1 MTTAARHG
9 ADPTTADAAAKRR
22 VVAVVYFL
30 LFLGPG
36 IALPYLPRYLEHV
49 GLSGWE
55 IGIAIGLQ
63 PILRWGSALAFAQI
77 ADRWRIRHAL
87 LLSYAT
93 LGALCFV
100 PFLWVRDFA
109 PMLLV
114 LSAISVLH
122 GPLISAIDACVLDH
136 LPDLGGDYGRL
147 RLWGS
152 ISFILGALLAALG
165 VEIGSPDLVPAMLL
179 PSHALLPLA
188 LAGMPRPQSGHAL
201 IRGAPWRLLTPALT
215 AFLTVVMLVHMSCG
229 AWGGF
234 FALHTERLGMG
245 DWVPGAAFALAV
257 VFEVAIFRW
266 GRLVLERVP
275 AERLLVLVIAVTVA
289 RWIATAVTRDAGVL
303 IALQVGHTFTFSAL
317 HLAAMHLVPRLV
329 PPQRST
335 SGQALYGI
343 TGFGLGG
350 SIGIALAGAVVEPLG
365 TAGLF
370 LFEAALA
377 AMALPAAL
385 QLARL
390 GGASAR
396 REAA

>member
-1 MTTAARHG
+1 MTTTVQHG
-9 ADPTTADAAAKRR
+9 ADPSMAAAAAKRR
-22 VVAVVYFL
+22 IVAVVYFL

-49 GLSGWE
+49 GFSGWE
-55 IGIAIGLQ
+55 IGIAIGVQ
-63 PILRWGSALAFAQI
+63 PILRWGSALVFAQI
-77 ADRWRIRHAL
+77 ADRWRIRHPL
-87 LLSYAT
+87 LLVYAG

-100 PFLWVRDFA
+100 PFLWVRDFV

-152 ISFILGALLAALG
+152 ISFILGALLGALG
-165 VEIGSPDLVPAMLL
+165 VELGSPSLVPAMLL
-179 PSHALLPLA
+179 PSHAVLPLA
-188 LAGMPRPQSGHAL
+188 LAGMPRPQSEHAL
-201 IRGAPWRLLTPALT
+201 IRGAPWRLLTPSLT
-215 AFLTVVMLVHMSCG
+215 AFLTVVLLVHMSCG

-257 VFEVAIFRW
+257 VFEVAIFHW
-266 GRLVLERVP
+266 GRLVVEHVR
-275 AERLLVLVIAVTVA
+275 AERLVVLVIAVTVA
-289 RWIATAVTRDAGVL
+289 RWIATAVTRDVALL

-317 HLAAMHLVPRLV
+317 HLAAIHLVPRLV

-350 SIGIALAGAVVEPLG
+350 SIGIALAGAVIEPLG
-365 TAGLF
+365 TTGLF
-370 LFEAALA
+370 FFEAALA
-377 AMALPAAL
+377 AAALPSAL
-385 QLARL
+385 RLARL
-390 GGASAR
+390 TGRPAS
-396 REAA
+396 